1 MSQALR
7 VLDLTRVLAGPVAGR
22 FLAAYGAEVLRIDPP
37 DWDEPAVIPEV
48 TLGKR
53 CARLDLKSAEGRPI
67 FEALL
72 SETDVLLHGY
82 RRDAL
87 EKLGYDGQAL
97 RRIRPGLLD
106 ASLNAYGWTGPWTG
120 RRGFDSLVQ
129 MSSGIA
135 DHGMRMS
142 KTDKPTPL
150 PVQAIDMAT
159 GYLLAAAV
167 LRALNNQRT
176 SGVVQSAR
184 LSLARV
190 AGLLGTSARDHLG
203 PGIAPET
210 ENDLAANIEHT
221 DWGPS
226 HRPQFP
232 LQIEGFD
239 AFWDHPAR
247 NLGTAPPEWL
257 SDSA

>member
-1 MSQALR
+1 
-7 VLDLTRVLAGPVAGR
+7 
-22 FLAAYGAEVLRIDPP
+22 
-37 DWDEPAVIPEV
+37 
-48 TLGKR
+48 
-53 CARLDLKSAEGRPI
+53 
-67 FEALL
+67 
-72 SETDVLLHGY
+72 
-82 RRDAL
+82 
-87 EKLGYDGQAL
+87 
-97 RRIRPGLLD
+97 
-106 ASLNAYGWTGPWTG
+106 
-120 RRGFDSLVQ
+120 
-129 MSSGIA
+129 
-135 DHGMRMS
+135 MRMS

-221 DWGPS
+221 DWGPV
-226 HRPQFP
+226 
-232 LQIEGFD
+232 
-239 AFWDHPAR
+239 AR
-247 NLGTAPPEWL
+247 QSG
-257 SDSA
+257 